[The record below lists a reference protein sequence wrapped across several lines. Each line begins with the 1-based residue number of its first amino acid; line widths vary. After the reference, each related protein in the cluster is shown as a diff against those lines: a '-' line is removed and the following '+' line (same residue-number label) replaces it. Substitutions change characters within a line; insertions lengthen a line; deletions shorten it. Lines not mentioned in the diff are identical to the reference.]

1 MKMTKATPSR
11 LALLTRQEAVTTTSS
26 SVWSTSTSMMMHMV
40 AQRCRCIERKT
51 TSCSSGFPLEQ
62 QEDALQEK
70 QRQREANGFGTTA
83 IEERHVPTANE
94 HARMNAKE
102 RKFEKKR
109 LAREWTAMEEED
121 KRSKAVEQVFRTEAL
136 KQNAEAENAAN
147 RQIR

>member
-1 MKMTKATPSR
+1 
-11 LALLTRQEAVTTTSS
+11 
-26 SVWSTSTSMMMHMV
+26 MHMV

-51 TSCSSGFPLEQ
+51 TCCSPGFPLEQ

-102 RKFEKKR
+102 RMFEKKR
-109 LAREWTAMEEED
+109 LVREWTAMEEED
-121 KRSKAVEQVFRTEAL
+121 KRSKTAEQVFRTEAL

-147 RQIR
+147 RRIR